1 MRLLATGERVA
12 KGDHDAKVEIVGNPW
27 DRFGLFRLPHRADL
41 QFPTLRRI
49 GTG

>member
-27 DRFGLFRLPHRADL
+27 DRFGLFRLPVLA
-41 QFPTLRRI
+41 T
-49 GTG
+49 